1 MFLIFHVFLNK
12 QDRGLKVPL
21 APSVALASCLPDQCT
36 CPSAWSL
43 PGGPK
48 SSYPI
53 DDDPGHIFVGWPQ
66 SVRELSV
73 EVQELHA
80 TVPPSTLHDGIWG
93 HLWRI
98 DLQALRA
105 GGELVSRGIAS
116 ASSLL
121 SPQRS
126 SF

>member
-1 MFLIFHVFLNK
+1 MFLIFHVF
-12 QDRGLKVPL
+12 
-21 APSVALASCLPDQCT
+21 
-36 CPSAWSL
+36 
-43 PGGPK
+43 
-48 SSYPI
+48 PI

-98 DLQALRA
+98 DLQARLQ
-105 GGELVSRGIAS
+105 I
-116 ASSLL
+116 LL
-121 SPQRS
+121 HVIH
-126 SF
+126 FL